1 MKKFLI
7 SLAVLAFLAGCDAA
21 NEAATKV
28 IQESGPMTLVFH
40 PGYKMLIDG
49 KPSPIFGTDECPEPD
64 PFMKAFFGP
73 DPDEGDKSCV
83 VISPETTSVEV
94 LISNAGRPVKETWTV
109 ERNKDLTTLRRA
121 DGSYV
126 LDANEPPAVW

>member
-1 MKKFLI
+1 MKNFLI

-49 KPSPIFGTDECPEPD
+49 KPSPIFGTDECPKAD
-64 PFMKAFFGP
+64 PFMNAFFGP
-73 DPDEGDKSCV
+73 DPDEGDKLCV
-83 VISPETTSVEV
+83 VIAPETKSVEV
-94 LISNAGRPVKETWTV
+94 LVSIAGQPVKEAWTV
-109 ERNKDLTTLRRA
+109 ERNKGRTMLRRA
-121 DGSYV
+121 DGSY
-126 LDANEPPAVW
+126 LADANEPPAVW

>member
-1 MKKFLI
+1 MKNFLF
-7 SLAVLAFLAGCDAA
+7 SLALLAFLAGCDAA

-40 PGYKMLIDG
+40 PGYKMLVAG
-49 KPSPIFGTDECPEPD
+49 KPSPIFGTDECPKAD

-73 DPDEGDKSCV
+73 EPDEGDKSCV
-83 VISPETTSVEV
+83 VVAPETKSVEV
-94 LISNAGRPVKETWTV
+94 LISSTGRPVKETWTV
-109 ERNKDLTTLRRA
+109 ERKNDLTMLRRA

-126 LDANEPPAVW
+126 LDAKEPPAVW